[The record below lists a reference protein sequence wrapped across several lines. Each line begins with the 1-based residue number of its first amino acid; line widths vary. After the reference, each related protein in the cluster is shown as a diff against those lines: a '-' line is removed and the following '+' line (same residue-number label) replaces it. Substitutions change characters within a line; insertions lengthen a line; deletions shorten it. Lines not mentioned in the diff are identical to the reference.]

1 MAELLLIANP
11 SLISPD
17 EYTEKFKL
25 YFLQSENAKILKFL
39 QKHQK
44 FFQDGN
50 EETRHLTYTMSIQL
64 LIEFDPA
71 LAYTFFNFPKLLYS
85 IAQEAL
91 EAAFTEFCTHSDF
104 RTYFPSITAF
114 KFPKYFSLRLPQLP
128 PISDYIKPAIG
139 TIKSHEFNRWIQI
152 TATIVRTGA
161 MRMLELSKSYECP
174 KCKHKFRVYADPEQD
189 YQMAQPKFCP
199 NSWTV
204 MGKAGIEKKKCPSA
218 NLQELIAE
226 KQTIDY
232 QEIKVQDR
240 MEQLPFGTTPRSM
253 IVLLEADLV
262 DRFNPGDDVIII
274 GICIKRWR
282 NAFPGSRCAID
293 MMIKANNI
301 LPLYRDQ
308 QEQQMTHCSS
318 QQSPLLL
325 QQTQNE
331 NLQSDQREEQPLQSA
346 FSLFR
351 DFPLLEFQSFWS
363 FYRSSSS
370 SSGSMNRELLA
381 RNIILKSTCP
391 ELYGLFIVKL
401 SLLMSLV
408 GGSSTEYSNGVRR
421 RNQIHLLMVGD
432 PGCGKSQLL
441 KFAAKLISRSIL
453 TTGIGTTGAGLTCTA
468 VKEGNSNEWS
478 LEAGAL
484 VLANGG
490 ICCIDEFAS
499 IREADRATIHEAMEQ
514 QTISIAKA
522 GLVVKLPTRTT
533 IIGCCNPKGQYDLAA
548 DITVNTAIASPLLSR
563 FDLILILID
572 RPNKEWDKN
581 VSTHLLKRAVAMK
594 KGKNNNSSNN
604 NPVKKENRKETVEE
618 GEEDNQKNK
627 KKSQGSD
634 FYEDIWDEK
643 RLRDYINVVKRIK
656 PVMTPE
662 AQQLIVSDSIFLLL
676 LFVYFLC
683 FHFRFDFIKCNDR
696 AKIVPLLV
704 PLFVYWNHWFVSR
717 NRMRELCSMKR
728 LKYWMR

>member
-25 YFLQSENAKILKFL
+25 YFLQSENVKILKFL

-85 IAQEAL
+85 IATEAL
-91 EAAFTEFCTHSDF
+91 EAAFTEICTHSDF

-128 PISDYIKPAIG
+128 PISDFVKPAIG
-139 TIKSHEFNRWIQI
+139 TIKSHEFNRLIQI

-174 KCKHKFRVYADPEQD
+174 KCKHTFRVYADPEQD

-204 MGKAGIEKKKCPSA
+204 MGKTGIEKKKCPSA
-218 NLQELIAE
+218 NLQEQIAE

-282 NAFPGSRCAID
+282 NGFPGTRCAID

-308 QEQQMTHCSS
+308 QEQQLTHCSSS
-318 QQSPLLL
+318 QQSPLLS
-325 QQTQNE
+325 QQTQPQNE
-331 NLQSDQREEQPLQSA
+331 NQNNQQQGQQLQSS
-346 FSLFR
+346 FSLFQ

-363 FYRSSSS
+363 YYRSSSPSFSS

-381 RNIILKSTCP
+381 RNIILKSICP

-408 GGSSTEYSNGVRR
+408 GGSSTEYSNGIRR

-441 KFAAKLISRSIL
+441 KFAAKLIPRSIL

-594 KGKNNNSSNN
+594 KGNNNNNSNN
-604 NPVKKENRKETVEE
+604 NPMKKENRKEPAEE
-618 GEEDNQKNK
+618 EEADNNKNSK
-627 KKSQGSD
+627 KKSHSND

-662 AQQLIVSDSIFLLL
+662 AQQLIVSHSFWLLFLSHFLL
-676 LFVYFLC
+676 
-683 FHFRFDFIKCNDR
+683 
-696 AKIVPLLV
+696 
-704 PLFVYWNHWFVSR
+704 
-717 NRMRELCSMKR
+717 
-728 LKYWMR
+728 